1 MNVVDLRIGRDEAIS
16 QTKTK
21 RLSNDPNRPLCYRLI
36 PEKSWTWSQKQALY
50 RKMTKLL
57 EDLTTESPNVPEVLS
72 KLTEDKDALLMFKTE
87 GYKNIVYK
95 LLGKGREANVE
106 LLLEATNVTLDSKV

>member
-1 MNVVDLRIGRDEAIS
+1 
-16 QTKTK
+16 
-21 RLSNDPNRPLCYRLI
+21 
-36 PEKSWTWSQKQALY
+36 
-50 RKMTKLL
+50 MTKLL

-87 GYKNIVYK
+87 GYKNVVYK